1 MINKEIIKI
10 FYEIADILE
19 MQNVKWKP
27 NAYRNAA
34 RAIEIL
40 HDSLKEIYEKGGIKA
55 LEDIPGI
62 GEGLAKK
69 IVQYIKTGKIN
80 EYERLRRTVPKH
92 ILDLMD
98 IPGLGAKRAKIL
110 YEKLGIKSVK
120 DLEKAVKQHKIA
132 KLFSF
137 GEKSE
142 ENIIRNLETMKTSE
156 ERRPLNEVL
165 QIANKIIKELKNKVE
180 KIVVAG
186 SIRRKKAMVRDI
198 DILAISKNPEPVMNY
213 FTKMKNVD
221 RILGKGKTKSTV
233 ILDNGIQADLRIVPE
248 KSFGAALQYF
258 TGSKDYNIKLREI
271 AIKKGYKLNEY
282 GLFERKTGKMV
293 AGETEK
299 EIFKILGVK
308 YIEPEK
314 RISSEDV
321 RLLQ

>member
-1 MINKEIIKI
+1 
-10 FYEIADILE
+10 
-19 MQNVKWKP
+19 
-27 NAYRNAA
+27 
-34 RAIEIL
+34 
-40 HDSLKEIYEKGGIKA
+40 
-55 LEDIPGI
+55 
-62 GEGLAKK
+62 
-69 IVQYIKTGKIN
+69 
-80 EYERLRRTVPKH
+80 
-92 ILDLMD
+92 
-98 IPGLGAKRAKIL
+98 
-110 YEKLGIKSVK
+110 
-120 DLEKAVKQHKIA
+120 
-132 KLFSF
+132 
-137 GEKSE
+137 
-142 ENIIRNLETMKTSE
+142 
-156 ERRPLNEVL
+156 
-165 QIANKIIKELKNKVE
+165 
-180 KIVVAG
+180 
-186 SIRRKKAMVRDI
+186 
-198 DILAISKNPEPVMNY
+198 
-213 FTKMKNVD
+213 MKNVD